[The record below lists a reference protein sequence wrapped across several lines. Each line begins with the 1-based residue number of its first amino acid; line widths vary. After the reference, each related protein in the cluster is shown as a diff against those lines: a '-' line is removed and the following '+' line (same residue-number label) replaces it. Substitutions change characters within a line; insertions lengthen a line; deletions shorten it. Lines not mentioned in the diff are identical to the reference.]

1 MDEAEESEEM
11 AALVAL
17 DELKA
22 KYGSM
27 MTAAEY
33 KKRKKAILASF
44 SGQMFASAGPRSDY
58 NKKCQIVTKANH
70 FGWLA
75 Y

>member
-17 DELKA
+17 DEFKA

-27 MTAAEY
+27 MTAQEY
-33 KKRKKAILASF
+33 KKRKQEGHPRELLRPDVRFCWPWLQGARQVHLA
-44 SGQMFASAGPRSDY
+44 
-58 NKKCQIVTKANH
+58 
-70 FGWLA
+70 
-75 Y
+75 